1 MVGQTISHYKILA
14 RLGSGGMGVVYRAE
28 DLKLGRVVA
37 LKFLSDQTTA
47 SPAIL
52 ERFSREARAIS
63 SLNHPNICT
72 IYEIDEFEGRPF
84 IAMEFLEGKSLDHE
98 AGGRTLPAQ
107 RVMDL
112 GIQLAD
118 GLDAAHSKG
127 IIHRDIK
134 PANLFVTTRGDIKIL
149 DFGLAKLTDVA
160 ATTIGRTE
168 PAPTISEEN
177 LTSPGTTIGTVAY
190 MSPEQARG
198 EELDARTDLF
208 SAGAV
213 LYEIATGRHA
223 FNGKTSGAIFGAI
236 LHESPAPPLS
246 LNPNL
251 PIKLEEII
259 SKALEKDRDLRY
271 QHASE
276 IRTDLRRL
284 KRDTTSGRSAPAG
297 AANVSAPQQSDSA
310 IISGAPS
317 AGTSEPGTSATG
329 MPLPRADSSDSQV
342 IVGLVSRHKR
352 AVAGLIAAV
361 VMIAAAIVYFAYR
374 AAKRVPSSSEALEFT
389 RVTGTGDINTA
400 AISPD
405 GKYVA
410 FARAASGKESIWLK
424 QLATDSDVQIVDL
437 GDNYCDDLAFSPDD
451 SYLYFVRG
459 TGNSPSA
466 DLYQIPVLGG
476 TPRKMFGGIQGYVA
490 FSADGRRV
498 AFSRFNSTE
507 ITLLTTAIDG
517 SDQRELL
524 TYKRPE
530 SIAFTAWS
538 PDGKTIAFVHRT
550 PKEVL
555 TTIAAEG
562 GPTRPVPGQDW
573 DTMRDL
579 TWLPGGRDL
588 VVSAIRGGSI
598 QLFDISLD
606 GGGTRQI
613 TNDLIG
619 RYELVRATADGKTL
633 LVLQQQIPTSLE
645 VVTPGKESE
654 ARPLSAGN
662 QNRDGDNGLALA
674 PDGRIIFTSVHNKLH
689 DLWIMGPDGSSPH
702 RLTTNDE
709 SYLSMLPSI
718 SPLGGFVVFDHLYKD
733 SENYIYR
740 IDLDGAN
747 LKQLTEEKQDAR
759 PSISPDG
766 HWVVFERFK
775 DSKSFLMK
783 VSSGGGPAI
792 QLTDYQSMYPSVSPD
807 GKWIAC
813 VYRAVQGQPPSL
825 ALVPFEG
832 GQPAKVFPLPENSYP
847 RSLRWTPDGHS
858 ISFLHSVNE
867 VTNIWEQPV
876 AGGPSR
882 QITHF
887 NSDKI
892 YSYDWRRD
900 GRLVLSRGQDITDA
914 LLIKNFR

>member
-1 MVGQTISHYKILA
+1 
-14 RLGSGGMGVVYRAE
+14 MGVVYRAE

-37 LKFLSDQTTA
+37 LKFLAEQTVA
-47 SPAIL
+47 NPALL

-84 IAMEFLEGKSLDHE
+84 IAMELLDGKSLDHE
-98 AGGRTLPAQ
+98 AAGRALSAQ
-107 RVMDL
+107 RVIDL

-134 PANLFVTTRGDIKIL
+134 PANLFVTTRGDLKIL

-160 ATTIGRTE
+160 AATIGRTE

-236 LHESPAPPLS
+236 LHEAPEPPLS
-246 LNPNL
+246 LNPDL
-251 PIKLEEII
+251 PPKLEEII
-259 SKALEKDRDLRY
+259 TKALEKDRDLRF

-276 IRTDLRRL
+276 IRADLKRL
-284 KRDTTSGRSAPAG
+284 KRDTTSGRSPAAAGSSQSSASATNHQHSDPSVMGG
-297 AANVSAPQQSDSA
+297 ASSARTSV
-310 IISGAPS
+310 
-317 AGTSEPGTSATG
+317 AGTLAPGTSATG
-329 MPLPRADSSDSQV
+329 TPLPQADSSDSQV
-342 IVGLVSRHKR
+342 IVALVRRHKGS
-352 AVAGLIAAV
+352 VAGLIAAV
-361 VMIAAAIVYFAYR
+361 VLIAAALVYFVYR
-374 AAKRVPSSSEALEFT
+374 TANRPPSSPQALEFT
-389 RVTGTGDINTA
+389 RVTGSGDIDTA
-400 AISPD
+400 AISSD

-410 FARAASGKESIWLK
+410 YARVASGKESIWLK

-437 GDNYCDDLAFSPDD
+437 GENHCDDLAFSPD
-451 SYLYFVRG
+451 SNYLYYVSGREK
-459 TGNSPSA
+459 SPTA
-466 DLYQIPVLGG
+466 DLYQVPVLGG
-476 TPRKMFGGIQGYVA
+476 TPRKLFGGIQGWTA
-490 FSADGRRV
+490 FSPDGKRV
-498 AFSRFNSTE
+498 AFMHFKPAE
-507 ITLLTTAIDG
+507 VTLLTVAMDG

-530 SIAFTAWS
+530 SISHASWS
-538 PDGKTIAFVHRT
+538 LDGKTIAFVHHT
-550 PKEVL
+550 PKEIL
-555 TTIAAEG
+555 TTIPVEG
-562 GPTRPVPGQDW
+562 GSTRPVPGQDW

-579 TWLPGGRDL
+579 AWLPGGRDL
-588 VVSAIRGGSI
+588 VVSAIRGGTI
-598 QLFDISLD
+598 QLFEISLD

-613 TNDLIG
+613 THDILG

-633 LVLQQQIPTSLE
+633 LVLQEQIPTSLQI
-645 VVTPGKESE
+645 VTPGKESE

-674 PDGRIIFTSVHNKLH
+674 PDGKIIYTSMHNKLH

-709 SYLSMLPSI
+709 TYLSMLPAI
-718 SPLGGFVVFDHLYKD
+718 SPLGGFVVFNHLYKD
-733 SENYIYR
+733 SEDYVYR

-747 LKQLTEEKQDAR
+747 LKQLTEGKNDNG

-766 HWVVFERFK
+766 RWVIFTRFK
-775 DSKSFLMK
+775 DTKAFLMK
-783 VSSGGGPAI
+783 VSSDGGPAI
-792 QLTDYQSMYPSVSPD
+792 QLTDYQSMYPSISPN

-813 VYRAVQGQPPSL
+813 LYYAAQGQQRSL

-832 GQPAKVFPLPENSYP
+832 GQPAKVFPIPEDLSP
-847 RSLRWTPDGHS
+847 RFLQWTPDS
-858 ISFLHSVNE
+858 RAVSFVASPNDVS
-867 VTNIWEQPV
+867 NIWEQPL
-876 AGGPSR
+876 AGGPPR

-887 NSDKI
+887 KSDKI
-892 YSYDWRRD
+892 YSYAIRRD
-900 GRLVLSRGQDITDA
+900 GSLVLSRGQDITDA

>member
-1 MVGQTISHYKILA
+1 
-14 RLGSGGMGVVYRAE
+14 MGVVYRAE

-52 ERFSREARAIS
+52 EGFSREARAIS

-98 AGGRTLPAQ
+98 AASRALPSQ
-107 RVMDL
+107 RVIDL

-134 PANLFVTTRGDIKIL
+134 PANLFVTTRGDLKIL

-160 ATTIGRTE
+160 AGTVGRTE
-168 PAPTISEEN
+168 PAPTISAEN

-213 LYEIATGRHA
+213 LYEVATGHHA
-223 FNGKTSGAIFGAI
+223 FNGKTPGAIFGAI
-236 LHESPAPPLS
+236 LHEAPAPPLS
-246 LNPNL
+246 LNPDL
-251 PIKLEEII
+251 PHKLEEII
-259 SKALEKDRDLRY
+259 TKTLEKDRDLRY

-276 IRTDLRRL
+276 IRTDLKRL
-284 KRDTTSGRSAPAG
+284 KRDITSGRSAPAG
-297 AANVSAPQQSDSA
+297 AASAPAPQQSDSA
-310 IISGAPS
+310 IISRAPS
-317 AGTSEPGTSATG
+317 SGTSAPGTSAIGT
-329 MPLPRADSSDSQV
+329 PLPRADSSDSQV
-342 IVGLVSRHKR
+342 IVGLVGRHKK
-352 AVAGLIAAV
+352 AVAGLVAAV
-361 VMIAAAIVYFAYR
+361 VLIASALTYFVYR
-374 AAKRVPSSSEALEFT
+374 AANRASSSPAALEFT
-389 RVTGTGDINTA
+389 RVTGTGDIDTA

-424 QLATDSDVQIVDL
+424 QLATDSDAQIVDL
-437 GDNYCDDLAFSPDD
+437 GDNYCDDLAFSSDD

-459 TGNSPSA
+459 AVNVPSA
-466 DLYQIPVLGG
+466 DLYQVPVLGG

-490 FSADGRRV
+490 FSPDGRRV

-613 TNDLIG
+613 THDILG

-633 LVLQQQIPTSLE
+633 LVLQQQIPASIQII
-645 VVTPGKESE
+645 TPGKESE
-654 ARPLSAGN
+654 TRALSAGN

-674 PDGRIIFTSVHNKLH
+674 LDGRIIYTSVHNKLH

-709 SYLSMLPSI
+709 SGLSMLPSI
-718 SPLGGFVVFDHLYKD
+718 SPLGGFVAFDYLYKD

-740 IDLDGAN
+740 IDLDGGN
-747 LKQLTEEKQDAR
+747 LKQLTEGKQDAS

-766 HWVVFERFK
+766 RWVVFERVK
-775 DSKSFLMK
+775 DNKSFLMK
-783 VSSGGGPAI
+783 VSSDGGPAT
-792 QLTDYQSMYPSVSPD
+792 QLTDYQSKFPSVSPD

-813 VYRAVQGQPPSL
+813 VYTPVSGQPPKL

-832 GQPAKVFPLPENSYP
+832 GQPAKVFPVPKDSYP
-847 RSLRWTPDGHS
+847 RSLHWAPDGHS
-858 ISFLHSVNE
+858 ISFIYTVNE
-867 VTNIWEQPV
+867 VPNIWEQPV
-876 AGGPSR
+876 AGGPPR
-882 QITHF
+882 QVTHF
-887 NSDKI
+887 KLDKV
-892 YSYDWRRD
+892 YSYDWFHD
-900 GRLVLSRGQDITDA
+900 GRLILSRGQDITDA
-914 LLIKNFR
+914 LLIKNFH